1 MPGSY
6 PKRRPGIHNWPRG
19 CARESDGS
27 IVAMKRGNAR
37 GAKGP
42 CRYHANARERKNR
55 LQDRP
60 DATGDPMDDLPEAFA
75 RNADGLSE
83 KLFLLRQKLCLK
95 AKREPKFRFYA
106 LYDRIFRPDVL
117 QTAWARVAANDGA
130 PGVDGVSIQQVL
142 NSAQGVSGFLE
153 EIRVSLVTKTYRP
166 QPVKRVYIPKA
177 NGKMRPLGIPTV
189 RDRVVQT
196 ATLLILEPIFEA
208 DFLDCSHGF
217 RPGRN
222 AHQALEKIHEN
233 PQAGRREVYDADL
246 QSYFDTI
253 PHDNLLKAVQTRV
266 VDRSVLGLIRMWLEA
281 VVIEPGKAPDDPP
294 KASRSTKGTPQ
305 GGVISPLLANLYLHW
320 FDKEFHSV
328 RGPSKWAN
336 ARVVRYA
343 DDFVIMARFISPRI
357 RNFVESLLEGRF
369 GLRINREKTRVV
381 KLHRDDTG
389 ESLDFLHV
397 QVRTGSARSAA
408 PLPEHATVEESSGT
422 RTGQAAGDDRTGD
435 VLQTDHDDDR
445 RDQPSPERLEQLL
458 RPRLPSYRVPP
469 DQRVRARTIDKA
481 PATPEPATL
490 SSTERGHVVR
500 PARTTRVGVPVTL
513 CYLRQPRGERYRES
527 RMR

>member
-1 MPGSY
+1 
-6 PKRRPGIHNWPRG
+6 
-19 CARESDGS
+19 
-27 IVAMKRGNAR
+27 
-37 GAKGP
+37 
-42 CRYHANARERKNR
+42 
-55 LQDRP
+55 
-60 DATGDPMDDLPEAFA
+60 MDDLPEAFA

-233 PQAGRREVYDADL
+233 LQAGRREVYDADL

-281 VVIEPGKAPDDPP
+281 VVIEPGKEPDDPP

-336 ARVVRYA
+336 ARLVRYA

-381 KLHRDDTG
+381 KLRRDDTG
-389 ESLDFLHV
+389 ESLDFLGYTF
-397 QVRTGSARSAA
+397 RYER
-408 PLPEHATVEESSGT
+408 
-422 RTGQAAGDDRTGD
+422 DRHGRPHHY
-435 VLQTDHDDDR
+435 LNM
-445 RDQPSPERLEQLL
+445 QPSKKALARERDKLREMTGPEMCFKPITTMIEEINRHLKGWSNYFAHGYPRTAFRQINAYVRERLTRHLQRRSQRPYRPPKGVTWYAQLE
-458 RPRLPSYRVPP
+458 RLGL
-469 DQRVRARTIDKA
+469 A
-481 PATPEPATL
+481 
-490 SSTERGHVVR
+490 
-500 PARTTRVGVPVTL
+500 
-513 CYLRQPRGERYRES
+513 YL
-527 RMR
+527 